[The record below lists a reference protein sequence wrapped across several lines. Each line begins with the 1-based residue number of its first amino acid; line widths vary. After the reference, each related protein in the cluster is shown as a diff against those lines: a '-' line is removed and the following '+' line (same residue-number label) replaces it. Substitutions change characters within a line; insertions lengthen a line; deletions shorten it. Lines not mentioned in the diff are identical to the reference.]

1 MEIKPPSEHPAI
13 RQVMM
18 PRDTN
23 GQGAIFGGV
32 ILSLIDLAAYVEAL
46 RQCDGHYATVAF
58 DKIEFHM
65 PVHVDDV
72 VSLYTRTDR
81 LGRTSV
87 SVHVTVNVK
96 RRGTDGELKVTEG
109 EVVLVHLD
117 ESGAPLPFGQDGA
130 DSSSASSSGPR

>member
-1 MEIKPPSEHPAI
+1 MQIKPPSEKPAI

-46 RQCDGHYATVAF
+46 RQHDGRYATVAF
-58 DKIEFHM
+58 DKTEFHK
-65 PVHVDDV
+65 PVFVDDII
-72 VSLYTRTDR
+72 SLYTRTDR
-81 LGRTSV
+81 IGRTSV

-96 RRGTDGELKVTEG
+96 RRGIENEIKVTEG
-109 EVVLVHLD
+109 EVVLVHMD
-117 ESGAPLPFGQDGA
+117 EAGSPLPFDQDGA
-130 DSSSASSSGPR
+130 